1 MNKKILFFLGLSMA
15 LVLVI
20 GPVLAQPTGESDQ
33 FSVAQLERDT
43 RSGSEQK
50 TDQFIPPLGTSR
62 SGKYRQNPYRRLIN
76 LSLID
81 TDIRDALSALAMK
94 QRINIATATEVSGK
108 ISVHLYQVDLEK
120 ALHAITLAGG
130 YSYHKYADI
139 YYVYKPKE
147 AKDPQSDRLQIRIF
161 KLKYA
166 EVGKVQE
173 ILSSIP
179 GIRTLKFHEP
189 SKTILV
195 EDIPE
200 NIKKIETIINYWDT
214 VPKQVLIEARI
225 LEITLNDDMELG
237 VEWAAIL
244 GDARFGT
251 SSFSRAVLPSG
262 EAVNPVPSE
271 GSGLFFNI
279 LTGSSRRQFAAAID
293 ALQEKTNVNTLSTPK
308 VLAIDGQPAKVQVGG
323 QQGYSV
329 AQTNLGV
336 TTENIQFIDTG
347 IVLEI
352 VPYID
357 DDDNV
362 LLNVKPS
369 ITSAQLEAG
378 IPVTRT
384 AFVETWLLAA
394 SGDTVLIGGLI
405 QDSITKTRSEV
416 PCLGNIP
423 VIGIFFGKRGRKAE
437 KVELVVLITPYVV
450 NRDKKRLDEVEAII
464 KTKKAEEEM
473 KKEPLSPSRQILE
486 FLTPWEKTIE
496 ITGDTTPKEP
506 DSDLNPGSEVQGM

>member
-1 MNKKILFFLGLSMA
+1 MNKKILFFFGLSMA

-50 TDQFIPPLGTSR
+50 SDQFIPPLGTSR

-94 QRINIATATEVSGK
+94 QRINIAMATEVSGK

-139 YYVYKPKE
+139 YYVYKTKE

-200 NIKKIETIINYWDT
+200 NIKKIETIIKYWDT
-214 VPKQVLIEARI
+214 MPKQVMIEAKI
-225 LEITLNDDMELG
+225 LEITLTDEMQLG

-251 SSFSRAVLPSG
+251 ASFSRAVLPPG
-262 EAVNPVPSE
+262 KEVNPVPSE
-271 GSGLFFNI
+271 GSGRFINI
-279 LTGSSRRQFAAAID
+279 
-293 ALQEKTNVNTLSTPK
+293 
-308 VLAIDGQPAKVQVGG
+308 
-323 QQGYSV
+323 
-329 AQTNLGV
+329 
-336 TTENIQFIDTG
+336 
-347 IVLEI
+347 
-352 VPYID
+352 
-357 DDDNV
+357 
-362 LLNVKPS
+362 
-369 ITSAQLEAG
+369 
-378 IPVTRT
+378 
-384 AFVETWLLAA
+384 
-394 SGDTVLIGGLI
+394 
-405 QDSITKTRSEV
+405 
-416 PCLGNIP
+416 
-423 VIGIFFGKRGRKAE
+423 
-437 KVELVVLITPYVV
+437 
-450 NRDKKRLDEVEAII
+450 
-464 KTKKAEEEM
+464 
-473 KKEPLSPSRQILE
+473 
-486 FLTPWEKTIE
+486 
-496 ITGDTTPKEP
+496 
-506 DSDLNPGSEVQGM
+506 